1 MTATLELG
9 TLRASAGL
17 RTSDE
22 ALHLPAKALLRH
34 MMALGSSGSG
44 KTVLCKIVVEECVRA
59 GIPALV
65 LDPQGDLCSLA
76 LAADDPEQL
85 VERGVDPELAREFA
99 DKADVVVFTPGS
111 DKGIALGVDPLAAAH
126 ASAGGRLDDET
137 CSRVAGMIASLL
149 GYELDDDDGAGF
161 VAVLDTILRELGD
174 EVPSSL
180 VELTTRIA
188 ALDDAALRPYT
199 KFWDVKKIKGAVQKL
214 ARLEVGPRRR
224 LFTGGVPLDIDVLLG
239 LTGDAATPKGKVRVA
254 VVYLN
259 ALHAQEDKEFL
270 VAALAERLYAWML
283 AHPSKDPQALFYLDE
298 IAPYMPPVRKPQ
310 CKDSL
315 QLVFKQARKYGV
327 CCLMATQNPGD
338 VDYRAMA
345 QFGTWA
351 LGRLTTKQDLEKVT
365 PTIEALAGAAAP
377 DVLSELPRLEPGQ
390 FVLLSPDHLERPS
403 GLQSR
408 WLYSQHQTLDES
420 KIATLCDERWR
431 ERFAGSQIAG
441 EAKASKKAASKAAA
455 KKASKTAEQ
464 AEPEPDADERETDE
478 REVEA
483 PAKKKAAK
491 KATAKQAAKTSTA
504 KQASRE
510 TLAYEPAPVH
520 ASVHASA
527 PVPASTPVHV
537 PVPASAPVHA
547 PAPLPPRMPEPEPMQ
562 AELALIRAQ
571 GPLDAKRL
579 AELLGCG
586 ETRARKVIETL
597 VERGALG
604 SFKQGRSLHYW
615 VLDQGTRPDLG
626 MPEQVQVATPLIDQA
641 QATVLAQTHLQST
654 LFGLGGPAETIVN
667 LALVH
672 RLLWRVD
679 FEERVETGLL
689 GRLLG
694 PGHEDRIGSVYLHP
708 RTLLLLVYDR
718 QRGLRLVDVQERHAS
733 EVHDIDGI
741 VRFTRLAPAGLRLD
755 ESEWRERKNEAAV
768 VAAFKT
774 RFAARVAS
782 VVPVFVPLW
791 KAMIRRTQP
800 EGMRV
805 ILLDAIAG
813 HLVDWT

>member
-1 MTATLELG
+1 MTTLLELG
-9 TLRASAGL
+9 STRTTEGL
-17 RTSDE
+17 RPSE
-22 ALHLPAKALLRH
+22 PEPLGLPAKALLRH

-76 LAADDPEQL
+76 LAADDPEAL
-85 VERGVDPELAREFA
+85 VERGVDPTHAREFA
-99 DKADVVVFTPGS
+99 DKADVVVFTPAT
-111 DKGIALGVDPLAAAH
+111 DKGIALGVDPLAAAMAAH
-126 ASAGGRLDDET
+126 EAGGEVDDET
-137 CSRVAGMIASLL
+137 WSRVAGMIASLL

-161 VAVLDTILRELGD
+161 VAVLDTILRDLAAREAS
-174 EVPSSL
+174 PRSL
-180 VELTTRIA
+180 IELTSTLA
-188 ALDDAALRPYT
+188 GLDDATLRPYT
-199 KFWDVKKIKGAVQKL
+199 KFWDAKKIRGAVQKL

-239 LTGDAATPKGKVRVA
+239 RRGDAATPKGKTRVA

-259 ALHAQEDKEFL
+259 GLQAQEDKEFL

-283 AHPSKDPQALFYLDE
+283 ANPSKDPQALFYLDE

-365 PTIEALAGAAAP
+365 PTIEALAGGEAA
-377 DVLSELPRLEPGQ
+377 DVLAELPRLEPGQ
-390 FVLLSPDHLERPS
+390 FVLLSPDHLERPAA
-403 GLQSR
+403 LQSR
-408 WLYSQHQTLDES
+408 WLYSDHQTLDEA
-420 KIATLCDERWR
+420 KIAALTEERWR
-431 ERFAGSQIAG
+431 ERFASSQVRSG
-441 EAKASKKAASKAAA
+441 EPKAKPKPASTKQPPKPASAKPVEPEQDERAQDEAAQAEPEQAAA
-455 KKASKTAEQ
+455 KK
-464 AEPEPDADERETDE
+464 
-478 REVEA
+478 
-483 PAKKKAAK
+483 PAKKAAK
-491 KATAKQAAKTSTA
+491 KPAKKTAKKAAKQAAA
-504 KQASRE
+504 I
-510 TLAYEPAPVH
+510 EPA
-520 ASVHASA
+520 ASPPAAS
-527 PVPASTPVHV
+527 PPASPS
-537 PVPASAPVHA
+537 P
-547 PAPLPPRMPEPEPMQ
+547 PAPTEPPFE
-562 AELALIRAQ
+562 AELALVRAH
-571 GPLDAKRL
+571 GPLDVKRL

-586 ETRARKVIETL
+586 ETRARKLVEAL
-597 VERGALG
+597 VERGAIKA
-604 SFKQGRSLHYW
+604 FKQGRSQHYW
-615 VLDQGTRPDLG
+615 ATDTGQRPDLG
-626 MPEQVQVATPLIDQA
+626 MPEQVQVATPLLDQA
-641 QATVLAQTHLQST
+641 QAGVLAQTHLQAT
-654 LFGLGGPAETIVN
+654 LFGLGGPAETLVN

-679 FEERVETGLL
+679 FTERVETGLL

-708 RTLLLLVYDR
+708 RTLQLLVHDR
-718 QRGLRLVDVQERHAS
+718 QRGLRFIDAPGQHAS
-733 EVHDIDGI
+733 EVHDLDGL

-755 ESEWRERKNEAAV
+755 EAEWRERENEAQV

-774 RFAARVAS
+774 RFAARVTS
-782 VVPVFVPLW
+782 VQPVFVPIW

-805 ILLDAIAG
+805 ILLDAITG